1 MQVSVESLSN
11 LERRMTVQVPAEKI
25 DGEVE
30 NRLKS
35 MVGKVRLDG
44 FRPGKVPLNVIRQ
57 RFSSGVYDEVLG
69 EVMQSTFQEAVAN
82 EKLRLAGMPKIDPGS
97 PKPGEELEYTAT
109 FEVYPEIELADMSA
123 VKLTVPK
130 AEITDA
136 DIDKM
141 LDNLRKQ
148 QQGWSPVE
156 RAAKEGDQIVID
168 FEGSIDGEKFEGGK
182 AENMP
187 LVLGEGR
194 MIPGFEEPLVGVKAD
209 DEKTIDVTFPEDYQ
223 SKELAGKQAQFAIKV
238 NAVNEVSLPEI
249 DEKFVKAFGIE
260 DGSVEKL
267 REDARSNMQRELDQA
282 ITQQIKGQVMDALA
296 KIHDIEVP
304 QAMVKEEITRLREQT
319 TASMDPQ
326 ASANPLPD
334 DLFENEAKRRVVLGL
349 VIGEI
354 VKTNDIKLDDSKV
367 QSMLQEMAASYQ
379 DPQALIQYYRSNPQQ
394 MDSLRAAVMEEQVV
408 EWVREQAKI
417 TEEASSFEKIMTPT
431 PEQEEAA

>member
-25 DGEVE
+25 DDEVE

-57 RFSSGVYDEVLG
+57 RFKSGVYDEVLG

-82 EKLRLAGMPKIDPGS
+82 EKLRLAGMPEIDPGS
-97 PKPGEELEYTAT
+97 PKPGEQLEYTAT

-123 VKLTVPK
+123 VELTVPQ

-148 QQGWSPVE
+148 QQGWSPVD

-168 FEGSIDGEKFEGGK
+168 FEGSIDGEKFEGGT

-194 MIPGFEEPLVGVKAD
+194 MIPGFEEPLVGVKAG

-223 SKELAGKQAQFAIKV
+223 SKELAGKQAQFAVKV
-238 NAVNEVSLPEI
+238 IMVNEVELPEI

-260 DGSVEKL
+260 DGSIEKL

-282 ITQQIKGQVMDALA
+282 IAQRIKGQVMDALA
-296 KIHDIEVP
+296 EIHDIEVP
-304 QAMVKEEITRLREQT
+304 QAMVKEEISRLREQT
-319 TASMDPQ
+319 AASMGPQ
-326 ASANPLPD
+326 ADASTLPD

-354 VKTNDIKLDDSKV
+354 VKVNDIKLDDSRV
-367 QSMLQEMAASYQ
+367 QAMLQELAASYQ

-417 TEEASSFEKIMTPT
+417 NEEASSFEKIMTPASK
-431 PEQEEAA
+431 QEAA

>member
-25 DGEVE
+25 DDEVE

-57 RFSSGVYDEVLG
+57 RFKSGVYDEVLG

-97 PKPGEELEYTAT
+97 PRPGEELEYTAT

-123 VKLTVPK
+123 VELTVPQ

-148 QQGWSPVE
+148 QQGWSVVE
-156 RAAKEGDQIVID
+156 RAAKDGDQIVID

-182 AENMP
+182 SESMP
-187 LVLGEGR
+187 LTLGEGR
-194 MIPGFEEPLVGVKAD
+194 MIPGFEKPLVGVKAGD
-209 DEKTIDVTFPEDYQ
+209 KKTIDVTFPEDYQ
-223 SKELAGKQAQFAIKV
+223 SRELAGKLAQFEIKV
-238 NAVNEVSLPEI
+238 HAVNEVTLPEI
-249 DEKFVKAFGIE
+249 DEEFVKAFGIE

-282 ITQQIKGQVMDALA
+282 VTQNVKGQVMDALA
-296 KIHDIEVP
+296 EIHDIEVP

-319 TASMDPQ
+319 QASMGQQ
-326 ASANPLPD
+326 AGATPLPD
-334 DLFENEAKRRVVLGL
+334 DLFTNESKRRVVLGL

-354 VKTNDIKLDDSKV
+354 VKANDIKLDDSRV

-417 TEEASSFEKIMTPT
+417 KEEASSFEKIMRPT
-431 PEQEEAA
+431 SKQEAA